1 MVLGFII
8 TLPII
13 KEQREVSSNLG
24 YCDLHLV
31 TIANPSLT
39 LNDYGRSN

>member
-1 MVLGFII
+1 MVLEFII
-8 TLPII
+8 TLPMT
-13 KEQREVSSNLG
+13 KEQREVSDNLG

-39 LNDYGRSN
+39 LDNYGSKL